1 MLSLSL
7 SHIVLKTKN
16 SLSKGKTMNQNRTN
30 KFVHTRAVIKLAVL
44 AATFALFS
52 SSIIGSAKEGMFTP
66 EQLSD
71 IAKQLRSAGLK
82 LNASQLSDLTD
93 FPMGAVIS
101 LGGCSASFVSDQ
113 GLVVTNHHC
122 ARGSIQFNST
132 EENNYLADGF
142 LAASLD
148 EELPAAPGSRV
159 YVTEQVSDVTDE
171 VLDGIK
177 ESMPD
182 LERFEHIESN
192 RKQLLADCE
201 QAEGYRCQVSSFFG
215 GAQYKLNKRLEIRDV
230 RLVYAPADA
239 IGRYGGD
246 ADNWLWPRHTGD
258 FAFYRAYV
266 SPAGLPADFSEENV
280 PFRPKHVLTVSA
292 TGVQEGDFVM
302 VAGYPGSTSRYA
314 RLQEVQNVFD
324 WTYPTWVS
332 LLEDWITAIEATAP
346 EGSDERIKYESRL
359 AGLNNFYKNLGGQI
373 SGAKTV
379 GLVERRTEREAALNK
394 WIANNDDTEGF
405 ATAIGELDE
414 LTSETAIANRKNYWY
429 RNVKRPQLLDS
440 AVRLYRLAKEKQKP
454 NAEREQGFQE
464 RDMTFFTQRLQAI
477 DRRYDADVDKAEWM
491 VFLQGYLEQPQE
503 QRVAAFDKFMKL
515 EGQTVEEQLL
525 KTISSFYQD
534 TSLNDLDTRIAL
546 MDATTEQLEASSDPF
561 MRLAI
566 ALYEEDIAI
575 ENASKARSGRYAVLE
590 PKYMRSI
597 IAWQQSQGFAAYPD
611 ANSNLRV
618 SYGNVMGGSPRDGL
632 RYTAFTSLEGIVE
645 KDTGEEPFNSP
656 QSQLALI
663 DQEQYGDY
671 ELESL
676 GSVPVNFMSD
686 LDITGGNSGSATLN
700 GRGELVGLAFDGTI
714 ESVNSDWHFEGD
726 ITRTI
731 HVDSRYMLWVME
743 KIDGAQHVIDEMNI
757 SSK

>member
-1 MLSLSL
+1 
-7 SHIVLKTKN
+7 
-16 SLSKGKTMNQNRTN
+16 
-30 KFVHTRAVIKLAVL
+30 
-44 AATFALFS
+44 
-52 SSIIGSAKEGMFTP
+52 
-66 EQLSD
+66 
-71 IAKQLRSAGLK
+71 
-82 LNASQLSDLTD
+82 
-93 FPMGAVIS
+93 
-101 LGGCSASFVSDQ
+101 
-113 GLVVTNHHC
+113 
-122 ARGSIQFNST
+122 
-132 EENNYLADGF
+132 
-142 LAASLD
+142 
-148 EELPAAPGSRV
+148 
-159 YVTEQVSDVTDE
+159 
-171 VLDGIK
+171 
-177 ESMPD
+177 
-182 LERFEHIESN
+182 
-192 RKQLLADCE
+192 
-201 QAEGYRCQVSSFFG
+201 
-215 GAQYKLNKRLEIRDV
+215 
-230 RLVYAPADA
+230 
-239 IGRYGGD
+239 
-246 ADNWLWPRHTGD
+246 
-258 FAFYRAYV
+258 
-266 SPAGLPADFSEENV
+266 
-280 PFRPKHVLTVSA
+280 
-292 TGVQEGDFVM
+292 M